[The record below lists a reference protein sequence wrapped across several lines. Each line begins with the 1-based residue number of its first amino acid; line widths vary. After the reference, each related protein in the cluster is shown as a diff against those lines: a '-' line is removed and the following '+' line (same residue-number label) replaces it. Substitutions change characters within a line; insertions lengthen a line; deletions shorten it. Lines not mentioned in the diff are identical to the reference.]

1 MKIEVRSIRVWALN
15 MQLELLLRRFYRL
28 IFCTVLKILICCSL
42 IKRFPN
48 DHKIYSNYLQ
58 VSILRRVVSI
68 KTYLKF
74 MTALKT
80 AI

>member
-1 MKIEVRSIRVWALN
+1 MDPEYVTGTSFETILP
-15 MQLELLLRRFYRL
+15 FD
-28 IFCTVLKILICCSL
+28 FCTVLKILICCSL

-48 DHKIYSNYLQ
+48 DHKIYSSYLQ

-68 KTYLKF
+68 KVYLKF